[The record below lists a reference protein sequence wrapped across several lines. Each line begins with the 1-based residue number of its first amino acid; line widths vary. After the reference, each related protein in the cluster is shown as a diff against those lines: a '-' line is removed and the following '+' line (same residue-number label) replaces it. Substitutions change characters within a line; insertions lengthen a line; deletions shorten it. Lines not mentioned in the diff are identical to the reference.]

1 MMNNRKFYIV
11 PIYPTYDNV
20 VSFCNN
26 TLKALLLLLS
36 CYNNPKCLLNFM
48 PKANTCCLLVY
59 KYCLY
64 SINAAGLV
72 NTLRLSLINDSFNL
86 IAFNIKV
93 ITYKFPW
100 HKNGQNLF
108 TYIRKA
114 NTTNKHSL
122 ELNATFMKTSIYF
135 NVSYQ

>member
-1 MMNNRKFYIV
+1 MNNRKFYIV
-11 PIYPTYDNV
+11 LIYPINNNI
-20 VSFCNN
+20 VSSCNN
-26 TLKALLLLLS
+26 TLKALLLLHS
-36 CYNNPKCLLNFM
+36 SFYNPKYLINFN
-48 PKANTCCLLVY
+48 PKANTCRLLVY

-64 SINAAGLV
+64 LIKSAGLV
-72 NTLRLSLINDSFNL
+72 NTFRLSFINVYINV

-100 HKNGQNLF
+100 HKNGQKLF